1 MAASAEQGEAGGV
14 APVEISKHL
23 LVRAGGRFFA
33 VPILAVREV
42 LPRQEYVRLPGAH
55 PAVCGLVS
63 VRSRVLTVLDLA
75 AALGVGRSSAAPDHR
90 VVVLEDGERSAGLAV
105 DAVGE
110 IVELGREALAH
121 GAEAVAWEGKGR
133 RDLVGVAEAEGVRFG
148 LLNVA
153 AMLEE
158 WFG

>member
-1 MAASAEQGEAGGV
+1 MAAPAAQGEAGGV
-14 APVEISKHL
+14 APVKISKHL
-23 LVRAGGRFFA
+23 LVRAGGRFYA
-33 VPILAVREV
+33 VPILGVREV
-42 LPRQEYVRLPGAH
+42 LPRQEYVRLPGADA
-55 PAVCGLVS
+55 AVCGLVS

-75 AALGVGRSSAAPDHR
+75 AALGVGESSALPEHR

-110 IVELGREALAH
+110 IVELGS
-121 GAEAVAWEGKGR
+121 EAVAQKDEAVARDGQER
-133 RDLVGVAEAEGVRFG
+133 RYLVGVAETEGVRCG

-153 AMLEE
+153 ALLDE